1 MRLAQNVL
9 TTLTARFIALGL
21 SLATS
26 VLLARMLGPEGRGV
40 FATTLILPGFA
51 IALGALGFSEANAVY
66 AGLNGSK
73 NRVLVWQSCVVA
85 LGIGGVFVLATAAYV
100 ALGAPGLDGLIRAPL
115 LWYLL
120 PLGAVPLMLLADHWL
135 SIVRG
140 MNRILVVNVF
150 EVGTKLATVLL
161 LYVLV
166 GGLQLGV
173 AGAVWA
179 TCLMQAGTI
188 VVLTWLLWRG
198 GLLGAPSWD
207 TALWRQSWRFALPA
221 YASSVVVYFN
231 YRLDE
236 VLIARF
242 LTPVELGHYAIAV
255 ALVERLWILTGAVG
269 FALLPHLTSARDR
282 DPALAAQV
290 ARHVLV
296 WTGLACLGLFVLADV
311 VVRTLYSTDFAPAV
325 SPLRWLLPGILTLSV
340 ARVIVGEIL
349 ARKKPELNLV
359 ASVLATTVNLAA
371 NLVLIPRL
379 GITGAAIASSLSYT
393 ILSALIV
400 WFYRRE
406 TGLPIT
412 TLLPRWSDRS
422 AYIALVRQASQVV
435 IRYRRPSI
443 SFKP

>member
-51 IALGALGFSEANAVY
+51 IALGALGFSKANSVY
-66 AGLNGSK
+66 AGRNGIK
-73 NRVLVWQSCVVA
+73 NRVLVWQSCVFA
-85 LGIGGVFVLATAAYV
+85 LGIGGVFVLVSAVYV

-150 EVGTKLATVLL
+150 EVGTKLGTVLL
-161 LYVLV
+161 LFVLV

-188 VVLTWLLWRG
+188 VVLAWLLWRG

-207 TALWRQSWRFALPA
+207 RGLWIQSWRFALPA
-221 YASSVVVYFN
+221 YASSVVVY
-231 YRLDE
+231 
-236 VLIARF
+236 
-242 LTPVELGHYAIAV
+242 
-255 ALVERLWILTGAVG
+255 
-269 FALLPHLTSARDR
+269 
-282 DPALAAQV
+282 
-290 ARHVLV
+290 
-296 WTGLACLGLFVLADV
+296 
-311 VVRTLYSTDFAPAV
+311 
-325 SPLRWLLPGILTLSV
+325 
-340 ARVIVGEIL
+340 
-349 ARKKPELNLV
+349 
-359 ASVLATTVNLAA
+359 
-371 NLVLIPRL
+371 
-379 GITGAAIASSLSYT
+379 
-393 ILSALIV
+393 
-400 WFYRRE
+400 
-406 TGLPIT
+406 
-412 TLLPRWSDRS
+412 
-422 AYIALVRQASQVV
+422 
-435 IRYRRPSI
+435 
-443 SFKP
+443 